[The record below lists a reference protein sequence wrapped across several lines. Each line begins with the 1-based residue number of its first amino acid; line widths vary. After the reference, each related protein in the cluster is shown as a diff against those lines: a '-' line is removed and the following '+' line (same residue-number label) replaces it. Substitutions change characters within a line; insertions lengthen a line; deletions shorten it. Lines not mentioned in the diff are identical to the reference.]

1 MTAETWKIAQAVRT
15 ATEQDGPADA
25 GHGAAATA
33 AEGAAH
39 GGGSGIDPMHQ
50 FEIKRIMHL
59 DLFGLDISF
68 TNSAAVHADRRRAD
82 QLVPDLRHARPLAG
96 AGPPAIDGRAR
107 PIEFVANMVRENTG
121 REGMQYFPFIF
132 SLFIFILTLNMLGMV
147 PYSFTVTSHII
158 VTFALALMV
167 FLFVLIVGFV
177 KNGPGF
183 LKLFVPSGVPGALL
197 PLITVLEVFSF
208 LIRPISLSVRL
219 FANMMAGHMM
229 LKVFAAFVVGLG
241 VIGGWAPLPVHG
253 GFHGSGIAGRVPA
266 GLRLHR
272 PDLHLSQRCAAYASL
287 SHRTDRNTNSWSG
300 IRSKHQRNPHF
311 NPRRVLM
318 DPAAAKLIGAG
329 IASTALIGAGL
340 GIGNIFGSY
349 LVGRAAQSVGG
360 SRPVP
365 EPAPRLRTRRSDRT
379 VRPDRGADHPVR
391 ILSPVPPVTGQA
403 RGRRGLMR
411 ASRFPCAAAFKEA
424 GMPQLNIQISRRS
437 CSGWR

>member
-1 MTAETWKIAQAVRT
+1 VTAETWKIAQA
-15 ATEQDGPADA
+15 AQDGHGAGTGPADA

-50 FEIKRIMHL
+50 FEIKRILHL

-68 TNSAAVHADRRRAD
+68 TNSAAFMLTAVGLISIFLIYAMRDRS
-82 QLVPDLRHARPLAG
+82 LVP
-96 AGPPAIDGRAR
+96 GRVQSTAE
-107 PIEFVANMVRENTG
+107 IAYQFVANMVRENTG

-147 PYSFTVTSHII
+147 PYAFTVTSHII

-183 LKLFVPSGVPGALL
+183 VKLFVPSGVPGALL

-241 VIGGWAPLPVHG
+241 VIGGWAPLAFMVA
-253 GFHGSGIAGRVPA
+253 FT
-266 GLRLHR
+266 GLELLVAFLQAFVFTVLTCIYLNDALHM
-272 PDLHLSQRCAAYASL
+272 H
-287 SHRTDRNTNSWSG
+287 H
-300 IRSKHQRNPHF
+300 
-311 NPRRVLM
+311 
-318 DPAAAKLIGAG
+318 
-329 IASTALIGAGL
+329 
-340 GIGNIFGSY
+340 
-349 LVGRAAQSVGG
+349 
-360 SRPVP
+360 
-365 EPAPRLRTRRSDRT
+365 
-379 VRPDRGADHPVR
+379 
-391 ILSPVPPVTGQA
+391 
-403 RGRRGLMR
+403 
-411 ASRFPCAAAFKEA
+411 
-424 GMPQLNIQISRRS
+424 
-437 CSGWR
+437 